1 MRDELHT
8 FLFADISGYSTL
20 TELEG
25 DEAAAEIAI
34 RFASEVSRL
43 AAELGAELVKTSG
56 DGVMVHCSDAA
67 SAIELGMRLHTDA
80 GEHGP
85 LPLVHAGVHS
95 GPAIARGGD
104 WWGATVNVASRL
116 CDAAGP
122 GELIVSEAARQAAG
136 DAFDGRLSP
145 VGEISLKNITNLVE
159 VHSNHAPEPMTSRPV
174 LRLVP
179 PLADATAQAA

>member
-1 MRDELHT
+1 MADQLHT

-25 DEAAAEIAI
+25 DEAAAEMAL
-34 RFASEVSRL
+34 RFASDVSRM

-104 WWGATVNVASRL
+104 WWGATVNVASRI
-116 CDAAGP
+116 CDAAGA
-122 GELIVSEAARQAAG
+122 GELLVTEAARRAAG
-136 DAFDGRLSP
+136 QAVDGRLSP
-145 VGEISLKNITNLVE
+145 RGPISLKNISNPVE
-159 VHSNHAPEPMTSRPV
+159 VHSNHAPEPMTSRPA